1 MNDSI
6 DAYERMPSGAITT
19 SRQTRQQEDEH
30 REWLM
35 DEALAESFPASDSPA
50 TSLCGPGGSREPRL
64 SRPGAEHAA
73 QALPSME
80 CDQCHRQ
87 IAETVARS
95 FEGADY
101 VYHFCSADCFDSFT
115 NTAA

>member
-1 MNDSI
+1 MKDSTNECKHLPLKAI
-6 DAYERMPSGAITT
+6 PPSWKN
-19 SRQTRQQEDEH
+19 RQQEDDH

-35 DEALAESFPASDSPA
+35 DEALVESFPASDSPA
-50 TSLCGPGGSREPRL
+50 TSLCVPKGIREPNG
-64 SRPGAEHAA
+64 SQPGAQHAA

-80 CDQCHRQ
+80 CDQCHKQ

-101 VYHFCSADCFDSFT
+101 VYHFCSADCFESFT
-115 NTAA
+115 NANI

>member
-6 DAYERMPSGAITT
+6 NANKRIPSSEIAP

-30 REWLM
+30 QEWLL
-35 DEALAESFPASDSPA
+35 DEALVESFPASDSPA
-50 TSLCGPGGSREPRL
+50 MSLYGPRDTSEPGRSQ
-64 SRPGAEHAA
+64 SGAEHAA
-73 QALPSME
+73 QAVPSME
-80 CDQCHRQ
+80 CDQCHKQ
-87 IAETVARS
+87 FAETVALS

-115 NTAA
+115 NTAG